1 MLVHKQFVEK
11 YLSEIFKIKTT
22 EHFLFL
28 FRHILWMAKHEVE
41 ADADPTTWKVV
52 NPKDI
57 SYNCFSS
64 TAISWLQESKTP
76 KINIEQKATKVV

>member
-1 MLVHKQFVEK
+1 
-11 YLSEIFKIKTT
+11 
-22 EHFLFL
+22 
-28 FRHILWMAKHEVE
+28 MAKHEVE
-41 ADADPTTWKVV
+41 VDADPTTWKVV

-57 SYNCFSS
+57 SYNYFSS